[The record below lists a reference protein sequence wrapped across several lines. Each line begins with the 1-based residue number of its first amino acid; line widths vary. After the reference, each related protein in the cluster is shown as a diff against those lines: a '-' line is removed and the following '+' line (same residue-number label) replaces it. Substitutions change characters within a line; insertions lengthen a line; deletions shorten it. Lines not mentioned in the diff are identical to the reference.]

1 MTYYIVKG
9 RTITDDKEINKKFT
23 KEKDAIDYIKR
34 LGAQY
39 GVNAQ
44 IVKVDEGCR
53 YEYSYNPNREKIIK
67 LLDTYSISYELD
79 DYLNIKIK
87 F

>member
-9 RTITDDKEINKKFT
+9 RTITDDMEINKKFT

-39 GVNAQ
+39 GINAQ
-44 IVKVDEGCR
+44 IVKIDNS
-53 YEYSYNPNREKIIK
+53 YEYRYSYNYNREKVIK